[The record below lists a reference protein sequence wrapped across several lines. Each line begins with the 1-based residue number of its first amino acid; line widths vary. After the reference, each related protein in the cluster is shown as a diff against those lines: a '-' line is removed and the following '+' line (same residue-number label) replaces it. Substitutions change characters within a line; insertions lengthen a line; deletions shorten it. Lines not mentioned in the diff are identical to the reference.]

1 MHTLREAPIKIG
13 AKIHIFMWKSWFS
26 QIVWTACEYTPI
38 TQVVLS
44 RDHLW
49 TLIFIDCLNHSIS
62 TITSGLHI
70 FLQLTFINEIE
81 VSRNIVFKVVLR
93 SQREWELLLCW
104 FFSFFGISQFDP
116 PLNYY
121 ISLKSITQLWN
132 LDIETP
138 IKTLNLPH
146 LDQIEEFFYWT
157 AVQRAMFLLAPSPSY
172 SLATCPPQAAT
183 LIWWWFT
190 VL

>member
-1 MHTLREAPIKIG
+1 MVISYPTSPLNQMHTLREAPIKIG

-116 PLNYY
+116 P
-121 ISLKSITQLWN
+121 
-132 LDIETP
+132 
-138 IKTLNLPH
+138 
-146 LDQIEEFFYWT
+146 
-157 AVQRAMFLLAPSPSY
+157 
-172 SLATCPPQAAT
+172 PPQLLHFFEKHHST
-183 LIWWWFT
+183 LK
-190 VL
+190 LGYRNPH